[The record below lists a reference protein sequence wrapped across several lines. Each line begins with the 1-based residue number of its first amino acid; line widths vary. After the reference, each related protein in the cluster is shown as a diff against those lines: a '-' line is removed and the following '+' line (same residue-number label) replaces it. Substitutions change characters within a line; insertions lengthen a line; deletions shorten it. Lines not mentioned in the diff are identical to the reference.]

1 MQQTSN
7 GRELFIFLIFVAF
20 LAIISDYYIYSHD
33 LNGPPIRSDGVG
45 YYAYLPS
52 IFIYHDISLLSFL
65 KDKQYALTLCDG
77 KQINKYPL
85 GTAILEAPF
94 FFIADRLAIL
104 TRGQRDGYSLYYQ
117 ITQPLAGIF
126 YLILGL
132 IFTYKMLVLFFPK
145 NIALLT
151 LPLLTFGTGLFH
163 YATYD
168 SSFSHVFSF
177 CLIAIFLYYVL
188 HPNKHALIPS
198 ILLGLIFLVR
208 MPNAIVGIFLLWR
221 EINSARANGIPL
233 LRWLTMLFVFLLIA
247 SLQFVYYYLATG
259 YFIIWSYGGEGF
271 TNWMRPEIIN
281 VLFSTQK
288 GLFIYYPVL
297 LFSMIGL
304 LFLRRDLSYK
314 IIIFLVVS
322 TYITA
327 SWWCWYYGGS
337 FGMRPFVDV
346 LAVFSMPLAMT
357 LDKFYTKKVMWLLIG
372 ISIAF
377 TMFTTLLYWWRM
389 IAW

>member
-1 MQQTSN
+1 
-7 GRELFIFLIFVAF
+7 
-20 LAIISDYYIYSHD
+20 
-33 LNGPPIRSDGVG
+33 
-45 YYAYLPS
+45 
-52 IFIYHDISLLSFL
+52 
-65 KDKQYALTLCDG
+65 
-77 KQINKYPL
+77 
-85 GTAILEAPF
+85 
-94 FFIADRLAIL
+94 
-104 TRGQRDGYSLYYQ
+104 
-117 ITQPLAGIF
+117 
-126 YLILGL
+126 
-132 IFTYKMLVLFFPK
+132 
-145 NIALLT
+145 
-151 LPLLTFGTGLFH
+151 
-163 YATYD
+163 
-168 SSFSHVFSF
+168 
-177 CLIAIFLYYVL
+177 
-188 HPNKHALIPS
+188 
-198 ILLGLIFLVR
+198 
-208 MPNAIVGIFLLWR
+208 
-221 EINSARANGIPL
+221 
-233 LRWLTMLFVFLLIA
+233 MLFVFLLIA